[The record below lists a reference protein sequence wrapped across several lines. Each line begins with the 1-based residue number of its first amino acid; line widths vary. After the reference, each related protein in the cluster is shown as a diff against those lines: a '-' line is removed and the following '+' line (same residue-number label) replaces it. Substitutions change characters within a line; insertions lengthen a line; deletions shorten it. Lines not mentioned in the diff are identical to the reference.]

1 MWDWQLLYDY
11 VVATLLRLVH
21 VGDDVTGSAEDDV
34 VLEVI
39 ILCGTVCNDDG
50 CARMFAEA
58 GLIQVLIELLNG
70 TYRSYVAPEFTT
82 RRFVVY
88 PTFGQL
94 YSM

>member
-1 MWDWQLLYDY
+1 M
-11 VVATLLRLVH
+11 
-21 VGDDVTGSAEDDV
+21 TGSAEDDV

-70 TYRSYVAPEFTT
+70 TYLSLLST
-82 RRFVVY
+82 
-88 PTFGQL
+88 
-94 YSM
+94 